1 MLLTLILACSTKPPT
16 TAAPPVVTAVAAPDE
31 RSQALAALIAD
42 MDPAADPCTDFYR
55 YACGG
60 WLDRTTRPADQ
71 AVWSRSFSVIRED
84 NRLFLHELLERAAAD
99 PWGGGAA
106 GTPEAEDWRRLGHL
120 YGSCMDEAG
129 VEAAGLTPIEPLLTA
144 VEGLASTADLPVL
157 LAGLHANGIPAA
169 FSLLTWAD
177 LKDPTV
183 NQSYAW
189 QAGLGLPDR
198 DYYLRTDEASRSLQA
213 EYRAHLA
220 AMLVLAGSAQEE
232 ATASAEAVYALEEK
246 IAGFSLPRSAMRD
259 MMGIYNPRSLA
270 ELDKKAPVLG
280 LSAYAAALGLD
291 PANPLIVH
299 DEAWFAAL
307 SAQVAATPLPTLRA
321 WLRLSV
327 LAALSPHLPDAFGQ
341 QQHAFFGQKIA
352 GQAARK
358 DRWKRCVDLAE
369 AELGDALG
377 RHYVASRFAGDSK
390 EMVLQMVG
398 GIEGAFRENLAD
410 VGWMDEQTRAAASG
424 KVDTLTKKM
433 GYPNAWLDTST
444 MELTVQPLAAN
455 ALEARRFH
463 VRRELDKVG
472 KPVDREEWHM
482 SAPTV
487 NAYYNPSINEMV
499 FPAGILQP
507 PFFHRSLPAAV
518 NHGAIGMVIAHELT
532 HGFDDSGRLFDPTG
546 AMREWWT
553 EPSAKGFEERAAC
566 VEQQYA
572 AYEVVDGMKLDGK
585 LTLGE
590 NIADLGGLKFAW
602 EAYKSTPAGAP
613 TLEQLSEDQLF
624 FVAFAQGW
632 CTLASPEV
640 ERLRAT
646 TDTHSPPRYR
656 VNGPLSNLPA
666 FHSTFGCSAGQPM
679 VRPSACSVW

>member
-1 MLLTLILACSTKPPT
+1 MLLTLIFACATKE
-16 TAAPPVVTAVAAPDE
+16 PPVAVAPAVVVDPE
-31 RSQALAALIAD
+31 QAVRSEALAALIAD
-42 MDPAADPCTDFYR
+42 MDPAADPCADFYR

-71 AVWSRSFSVIRED
+71 ATWTRSFSVIREE

-99 PWGGGAA
+99 PWGGGAP
-106 GTPEAEDWRRLGHL
+106 GSPQAEDWRRLGQL

-129 VEAAGLTPIEPLLTA
+129 VEAAGLAPIEPLLTA
-144 VEGLASTADLPVL
+144 VEGLSSTAELPLL

-177 LKDPTV
+177 LKDPTL
-183 NQSYAW
+183 NASYAW
-189 QAGLGLPDR
+189 QGGLGLPDR
-198 DYYLRTDEASRSLQA
+198 DYYLRTDEASRAVQA

-220 AMLVLAGSAQEE
+220 AMLVLAGEADPAPLAQ
-232 ATASAEAVYALEEK
+232 AVYALEEA

-270 ELDKKAPVLG
+270 QLDKAAPALG

-291 PANPLIVH
+291 PALPLIVH
-299 DEAWFAAL
+299 QEAWFASL
-307 SAQVAATPLPTLRA
+307 STLLASTPSPTLRG
-321 WLRLSV
+321 WLRLQV

-341 QQHAFFGQKIA
+341 QQHAFFGQKIN
-352 GQAARK
+352 GQAERK
-358 DRWKRCVDLAE
+358 ERWKRCVDLAE
-369 AELGDALG
+369 VELGDALG
-377 RHYVASRFAGDSK
+377 RHYVAARFPGDSK
-390 EMVLQMVG
+390 ETVLQMVG
-398 GIEGAFRENLAD
+398 GIEGAFRENLGG
-410 VGWMDEQTRAAASG
+410 VGWMDEPTRAAAAG
-424 KVDTLTKKM
+424 KVDTLAKKM
-433 GYPNAWLDTST
+433 GYPETWLDTST
-444 MELTVQPLAAN
+444 MELAVQPLAAN

-487 NAYYNPSINEMV
+487 NAYYNPSVNEMV

-507 PFFHRSLPAAV
+507 PFFHRSLPPAV

-532 HGFDDSGRLFDPTG
+532 HGFDDSGRLFDPQG
-546 AMREWWT
+546 AMREWWS
-553 EPSAKGFEERAAC
+553 ESSSSGFKERAAC

-572 AYEVVDGMKLDGK
+572 GYEAVDGMKLDGT

-602 EAYKSTPAGAP
+602 QAYKAQPPGAP
-613 TLEQLSEDQLF
+613 SLEQLSEDQLF

-666 FHSTFGCSAGQPM
+666 FLSTFGCSAGQPM